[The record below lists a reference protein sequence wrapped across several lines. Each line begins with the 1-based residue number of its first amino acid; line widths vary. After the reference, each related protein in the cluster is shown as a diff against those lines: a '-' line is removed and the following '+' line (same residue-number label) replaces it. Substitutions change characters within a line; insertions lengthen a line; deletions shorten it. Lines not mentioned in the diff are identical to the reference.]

1 MKQFKTESKRI
12 LDLMVN
18 SIYTHKEIFLRELIS
33 NASDAIDKLYYKAL
47 SEGVTGLSRDDFNIA
62 IEIDKANRT
71 LTIKDNG
78 IGMSQEELENNLGV
92 IAKSGSLDFKTN
104 KEQKEEIDI
113 IGQFG
118 VGFYSAFMVAD
129 KLAVTSKTFGSD
141 EAYSWVS
148 EGADGYEIEKTEKES
163 HGTEIVLHIKE
174 NTEDESYDEFL
185 EQYRLQSLIKK
196 YSDYIRYPIKMDM
209 ERVKPKEDAE
219 GEYDHY
225 TEHVVV
231 NSMVP
236 IWKKTKAETSDE
248 EINNFYKEKFM
259 DWQDPIKVI
268 NTKTEG
274 ASTFNALMFIPK
286 NAPMDYYTREFEK
299 GLQLY
304 ASGVMIMEK
313 CPDLLPDYFS
323 FVKGLVDS
331 QDLSLNISREMLQH
345 DRQLKLIATRLEK
358 KINSELALMLKND
371 REKYEE
377 FFKNFGLQLK
387 FGTYNNYGENK
398 DKLKDLLLFTS
409 SNENKL
415 VTISEYVQN
424 MKAEQ
429 EDIYYACGETT
440 ERIAH
445 LPQVEAV
452 TDRGF
457 ELLYLT
463 ENVDEFALQVLMEY
477 EGKKFKNVSSEN
489 LNLETD
495 EEKEATEKKKA
506 DNKEMLDYL
515 KEKLSGKVVDVVLSS
530 KLKSHP
536 VCLSAQGEISLEME
550 KVLSTMPN
558 QDGVKAQRVLEI
570 NPSHSVFATLTNLF
584 ESDKEKLEIYGD
596 ILYNQAL
603 LIEGIS
609 IEDPV
614 DFSNKICS
622 LM

>member
-1 MKQFKTESKRI
+1 MRKFKTESKRI

-33 NASDAIDKLYYKAL
+33 NGSDAIDKLYYKAL
-47 SEGVTGLSRDDFNIA
+47 SEGVTGLSRDDFNIK
-62 IEIDKANRT
+62 IDIDKENRT
-71 LTIKDNG
+71 LTITDNG
-78 IGMSQEELENNLGV
+78 IGMTREDLENNLGI

-104 KEQKEEIDI
+104 QEKKDEIDI

-118 VGFYSAFMVAD
+118 VGFYSAFMVAN
-129 KLAVTSKTFGSD
+129 KLTVTSKAFGCD
-141 EAYSWVS
+141 EAYSWIS
-148 EGADGYEIEKTEKES
+148 EGAEGYDIKDTTKDS
-163 HGTEIVLHIKE
+163 HGTQIVLHIKDD
-174 NTEDESYDEFL
+174 NDDEKYSEFL
-185 EQYRLQSLIKK
+185 EQYKIQGLVKK
-196 YSDYIRYPIKMDM
+196 YSDYIRYPINMDM
-209 ERVKPKEDAE
+209 ERVAPKEGAE

-225 TEHVVV
+225 TEQVTL

-236 IWKKTKAETSDE
+236 IWKKAKSEVSTE
-248 EINNFYKEKFM
+248 EINSFYKEKFM

-274 ASTFNALMFIPK
+274 ASTFNAMMFIPK
-286 NAPMDYYTREFEK
+286 SAPMDYYTSEYQK
-299 GLQLY
+299 GLQLF

-313 CPDLLPDYFS
+313 CSDLLPDHYG

-358 KINSELALMLKND
+358 KITSELKLMLKND

-377 FFKNFGLQLK
+377 FFASFGLQLK
-387 FGTYNNYGENK
+387 FGTYNNYGLHK
-398 DKLKDLLLFTS
+398 DELKDLLLFTS

-415 VTISEYVQN
+415 VTLKEYVDKMKPEQN
-424 MKAEQ
+424 G
-429 EDIYYACGETT
+429 IYYACGETK

-445 LPQVEAV
+445 LPQVETV
-452 TDRGF
+452 VDKGF
-457 ELLYLT
+457 EVLYLT
-463 ENVDEFALQVLMEY
+463 DSVDEFALKVLMNY
-477 EGKKFKNVSSEN
+477 EEKEFKNVSSEN

-495 EEKEATEKKKA
+495 EEKKETEKKIE
-506 DNKEMLDYL
+506 DNKEMLQLL
-515 KEKLSGKVVDVVLSS
+515 KDSLGEKVFDVILSS

-536 VCLSAQGEISLEME
+536 VCLSSQGEISLEME
-550 KVLSTMPN
+550 KVLNAMPN
-558 QDGVKAQRVLEI
+558 QEGVKAQRVLEI
-570 NPSHSVFATLTNLF
+570 NPSHHVFNSLSSLY
-584 ESDKEKLEIYGD
+584 ESDKEKLAVYAD

-603 LIEGIS
+603 MIEGLPV
-609 IEDPV
+609 EDPV